1 MFSTDPIRD
10 FLESIFGPIDLRFNS
25 NLGFTGLLVIGLG
38 LAVLIDQFR

>member
-25 NLGFTGLLVIGLG
+25 QFGFTGLLLIGLG
-38 LAVLIDQFR
+38 IAVLIDQFQ